1 MAFKPV
7 VRNLITAV
15 MRNQCPQFINTVGV
29 LARFPPQPLGLEY
42 VYQIEVLT
50 EHGVS
55 VKPGTA
61 CDVTSAFS
69 RHKQTYGNSLES
81 LTIPSDPMPRAQSL
95 ECETFLI
102 READLTEKHA
112 LNKRL
117 VTLAEMKGGAR
128 FHNVVEGPLSGRIK
142 LFPRGI
148 LLNR

>member
-1 MAFKPV
+1 MGMGK
-7 VRNLITAV
+7 
-15 MRNQCPQFINTVGV
+15 QCPEFINAVGV
-29 LARFPPQPLGLEY
+29 LARFPPQPSNLQY
-42 VYQIEVLT
+42 VYEIEVLT

-55 VKPGTA
+55 LKPGTA

-69 RHKQTYGNSLES
+69 RHKQTYGNALES
-81 LTIPSDPMPRAQSL
+81 LTILSDPMPRAQAL

-102 READLTEKHA
+102 REARLAGKHA

-128 FHNVVEGPLSGRIK
+128 FHQVIESPLAGGIK

>member
-1 MAFKPV
+1 MGKQ
-7 VRNLITAV
+7 L
-15 MRNQCPQFINTVGV
+15 QCPEFINTVGV
-29 LARFPPQPLGLEY
+29 LAQFPPQPSNLEY

-55 VKPGTA
+55 LKPGTA
-61 CDVTSAFS
+61 CDVTSAFA
-69 RHKQTYGNSLES
+69 RHKRTYGNTLES
-81 LTIPSDPMPRAQSL
+81 LTILSDPMPRAQAL

-102 READLTEKHA
+102 REAGLAGRHA

-117 VTLAEMKGGAR
+117 ATLAEMKGGAR
-128 FHNVVEGPLSGRIK
+128 FHQVVEGPLAGRIK

>member
-7 VRNLITAV
+7 GRNLITAG
-15 MRNQCPQFINTVGV
+15 MGNQYPKFINTVGV
-29 LARFPPQPLGLEY
+29 LARFPPQPSTLQY

-69 RHKQTYGNSLES
+69 RYKQTYGNSLES
-81 LTIPSDPMPRAQSL
+81 LTILSNPIPRAQAL
-95 ECETFLI
+95 KCETFLI
-102 READLTEKHA
+102 REASLAEKHA

-128 FHNVVEGPLSGRIK
+128 FHNVVEDLYPVG
-142 LFPRGI
+142 
-148 LLNR
+148 